1 MRLPASC
8 LSLCLRLALVCAIF
22 GGATAGAQQSPAPAL
37 LSGPAPTLVLGTPSP
52 DNFYTGAYLRRIYR
66 ELFSRMGLGLEIATL
81 PVARLNA
88 ELDNNRLDG
97 DTARGEAF
105 GAQHPALV
113 RVPEP
118 VLEIAFALW
127 ATESGVHPSSW
138 EQLKA
143 SGHVVSYSRGVM
155 ECEQVLRAQLP
166 SERVV
171 DVTSLAN
178 ALEMLHYGR
187 HALHCG
193 ADLAVQSFARANYA
207 HKPAP
212 RRLFNITPLIPLYA
226 YLQPQH
232 AALTIPM
239 AATLRKMRADGTLE
253 RIRRDTLREF
263 QLPLN

>member
-8 LSLCLRLALVCAIF
+8 LPVRLALVCAIAY
-22 GGATAGAQQSPAPAL
+22 GAAAAAQHTPAPAL
-37 LSGPAPTLVLGTPSP
+37 LAGPAPALVLGTPSP
-52 DNFYTGAYLRRIYR
+52 DSYYGGSYLRRIYR
-66 ELFSRMGLGLEIATL
+66 ELFSRMGLTLEIATL

-97 DTARGEAF
+97 DTARGVDF

-118 VLEIAFALW
+118 VLETAFALW
-127 ATESGVHPSSW
+127 ATDPGVQPSSW

-143 SGHVVSYSRGVM
+143 SGHVVSYSRGVL
-155 ECEQVLRAQLP
+155 ECEQVLRAHLP
-166 SERVV
+166 AERVV
-171 DVTSLAN
+171 DVTSLSN
-178 ALEMLHYGR
+178 GLEMLHYGR

-193 ADLAVQSFARANYA
+193 ADLAVQSFARANYP

-212 RRLFNITPLIPLYA
+212 RRLFNVTAPIALYA

-232 AALTIPM
+232 AALAPSM
-239 AATLRKMRADGTLE
+239 AAALRKMRADGTLE
-253 RIRRDTLREF
+253 RIRRETLRDFE
-263 QLPLN
+263 LPVN